1 MRVLSEEEATNY
13 VIFCKG
19 DLQDFATIALDTG
32 ARPGE
37 ILSLRV
43 EDVHSPEG
51 HVHVHGTKT
60 EKSIRDIPMSPA
72 VQEVLERRMVESKN
86 GYIFPARRPKTKN
99 LGVGH
104 ISSLKKAHEAVIEE
118 HFKDNPFVPY
128 DLRHTFATR
137 QVQLGTELPVL
148 AALMGHSDLS
158 TTMRYIHPA
167 RDLKMA
173 AIDRVEKLA
182 KVAAEFKKK
191 LLEGSEHHAIITQQP
206 LREGSSIQV
215 SAL

>member
-1 MRVLSEEEATNY
+1 
-13 VIFCKG
+13 
-19 DLQDFATIALDTG
+19 
-32 ARPGE
+32 
-37 ILSLRV
+37 
-43 EDVHSPEG
+43 
-51 HVHVHGTKT
+51 
-60 EKSIRDIPMSPA
+60 
-72 VQEVLERRMVESKN
+72 
-86 GYIFPARRPKTKN
+86 
-99 LGVGH
+99 
-104 ISSLKKAHEAVIEE
+104 
-118 HFKDNPFVPY
+118 
-128 DLRHTFATR
+128 
-137 QVQLGTELPVL
+137 
-148 AALMGHSDLS
+148 LMGHSDLS